1 MEIRETITVTT
12 HDCPQGHVPDVETA
26 NARLRQAV
34 EDRLAGTRPQAR
46 EVEELLDE
54 TDADT
59 AYDRRQR
66 AGIIDEGEAWP
77 LPHEASE
84 MPQQPQRIRP
94 GSDRFFEVLEEIK
107 SMHLR
112 KTMDYGEDADALAN
126 VRQGAEFVSIEPWR
140 GCLVRMADKM
150 QRLRTFCRTGRLVH
164 EGVEDTLLDMAAY
177 AAIALVLFREQ
188 RR

>member
-1 MEIRETITVTT
+1 MEMQETITVTT
-12 HDCPQGHVPDVETA
+12 ETVQPQGHVHSVQEA

-34 EDRLAGTRPQAR
+34 ESRLAASQPVGTRIAD
-46 EVEELLDE
+46 LDE
-54 TDADT
+54 IDGGT
-59 AYDRRQR
+59 AYDRRQK

-77 LPHEASE
+77 LPHESTE
-84 MPQQPQRIRP
+84 MRPQAQRLRP

-126 VRQGAEFVSIEPWR
+126 VRQGADFVSIEPWR

-150 QRLRTFCRTGRLVH
+150 QRLRTYCRTGRLVH
-164 EGVEDTLLDMAAY
+164 EGVEDNLLDLAAY

-188 RR
+188 NR